1 MNVENMCNVDRELR
15 GGKRAVIVFQ
25 RRYSRR
31 ELSTDRTGR
40 NIYVQKVNSEV
51 FHFH

>member
-25 RRYSRR
+25 RMSFCGGGT
-31 ELSTDRTGR
+31 L
-40 NIYVQKVNSEV
+40 VQIN
-51 FHFH
+51 

>member
-25 RRYSRR
+25 RY
-31 ELSTDRTGR
+31 LSWNMIIRNDRLT
-40 NIYVQKVNSEV
+40 NCISDE
-51 FHFH
+51 